1 LFAVVD
7 NLRRVSFS
15 GKQQRQA
22 VAAFLGNRGPALEIG
37 MRMLLAN
44 NSLHRVAKYVTAL
57 SAPKTLPVATSGD
70 VSAVPRRLNHHR
82 PQAGV
87 EIKKGR
93 DETVAAF
100 Q

>member
-22 VAAFLGNRGPALEIG
+22 VAAFLGNRVMVREIG

-44 NSLHRVAKYVTAL
+44 NSLCRAAEAGQDASSPRACLATTHDEVCS
-57 SAPKTLPVATSGD
+57 SAM
-70 VSAVPRRLNHHR
+70 
-82 PQAGV
+82 
-87 EIKKGR
+87 
-93 DETVAAF
+93 
-100 Q
+100 

>member
-37 MRMLLAN
+37 MRLLLAN
-44 NSLHRVAKYVTAL
+44 NSLHRVAKHVTAL
-57 SAPKTLPVATSGD
+57 STPKRFRSRCWARQR
-70 VSAVPRRLNHHR
+70 AVPWRLNRHR